1 MHLIITS
8 VLSRRYNTKTGFYLN
23 VEGSVGGDDLKQVVS
38 QEKISDGHKLIINKK
53 KEISVFY
60 VNVSLSPHPLV

>member
-1 MHLIITS
+1 M
-8 VLSRRYNTKTGFYLN
+8 GFYLN

-53 KEISVFY
+53 KISVFY